1 MNIMR
6 IAFPVFKKQL
16 NRKLNRKTIHKM
28 LLLAVTS
35 LLLRLK
41 HTGCNVTAYADDLV
55 LLITGKFLPTISELM
70 ENALGLTLRWAE
82 KNGLGANPQKT
93 ELVLFTRKT
102 KIESFRLPT
111 LGGTQLKL
119 SKEAKYLGVILDSK
133 LSWKRN
139 SEERMKKALQAFYV
153 CKKTFGKRWGLQPR
167 INYWFYTAVV
177 RPILTYGALVW
188 WEAARTDSHL
198 RYLQKVQRLAC
209 LGITGCVRSTPQ
221 AALDVILNLDPIGVF
236 LQHSAARSAVRLMAL
251 SLLKSGAKGHN
262 TILLSVGHTAVAEE
276 YDYFVQEHK
285 WSDSFTAVIPDRAE
299 WQQETPLRRNE
310 LSFYTD
316 GSKTEEGTAAGV
328 YASDPAVHLSVRL
341 PDLCSVFQAE
351 IYAVW
356 QAIKLIYTLEGPAR
370 NISIY
375 IDSQAAI
382 KALSTNTVKSKL
394 TRNTAAALNQ
404 CQHHSIR
411 LVWVPGHLEVSGNE
425 MADECARAGSAL
437 PASCAV
443 VDICKPIQY
452 ALSELTR
459 TERATADRHWAAILG
474 CLVSKAL
481 WPRYN
486 PQRTA
491 ELLHFNKNRIRLLT
505 GVLTGHCHIGRMAQ
519 RYGGPYQDFCRSC
532 GDEEEMESVQHLL
545 CDCPA
550 LQRRRNRFL
559 GKPFFVDLGS
569 LANVRLEDLAHFL
582 DSTGWFHGRP

>member
-1 MNIMR
+1 MDKEGVDVALVQEPWIVR
-6 IAFPVFKKQL
+6 DRACGL
-16 NRKLNRKTIHKM
+16 SSRGYH
-28 LLLAVTS
+28 LLVP
-35 LLLRLK
+35 
-41 HTGCNVTAYADDLV
+41 HTV
-55 LLITGKFLPTISELM
+55 
-70 ENALGLTLRWAE
+70 ALGCKERSQADGAE
-82 KNGLGANPQKT
+82 PPQ
-93 ELVLFTRKT
+93 VGCQRAQHY
-102 KIESFRLPT
+102 PT
-111 LGGTQLKL
+111 LG
-119 SKEAKYLGVILDSK
+119 
-133 LSWKRN
+133 
-139 SEERMKKALQAFYV
+139 
-153 CKKTFGKRWGLQPR
+153 
-167 INYWFYTAVV
+167 
-177 RPILTYGALVW
+177 
-188 WEAARTDSHL
+188 RT
-198 RYLQKVQRLAC
+198 
-209 LGITGCVRSTPQ
+209 
-221 AALDVILNLDPIGVF
+221 
-236 LQHSAARSAVRLMAL
+236 
-251 SLLKSGAKGHN
+251 
-262 TILLSVGHTAVAEE
+262 
-276 YDYFVQEHK
+276 QEHK

-299 WQQETPLRRNE
+299 WQQE
-310 LSFYTD
+310 D
-316 GSKTEEGTAAGV
+316 GSKMDQRRKKAQERGST
-328 YASDPAVHLSVRL
+328 PATQ
-341 PDLCSVFQAE
+341 LCSFLFVSQIGA
-351 IYAVW
+351 ACSK
-356 QAIKLIYTLEGPAR
+356 QRSML
-370 NISIY
+370 
-375 IDSQAAI
+375 QAAI

-411 LVWVPGHLEVSGNE
+411 LVWVPGHMGVSGNE

-443 VDICKPIQY
+443 ADICKPIQY
-452 ALSELTR
+452 ALSELTT

-550 LQRRRNRFL
+550 LQRRRKRFL